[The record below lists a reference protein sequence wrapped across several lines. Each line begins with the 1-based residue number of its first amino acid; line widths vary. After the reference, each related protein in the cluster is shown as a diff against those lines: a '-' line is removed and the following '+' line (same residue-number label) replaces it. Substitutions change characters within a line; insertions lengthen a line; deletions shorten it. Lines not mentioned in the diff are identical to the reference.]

1 MNGCEALTDRHQQ
14 SQKEDTLPY
23 PPERRRQTR
32 ARIIR
37 SAQALFNRH
46 GFTDVSIDEVMKHA
60 GLTRGGFY
68 SYFRTK
74 SELYAEAIAL
84 ALAVTPWS
92 RWDGVSVDFAAR
104 DAARQVVDA
113 YLSREH
119 FGDIEG
125 SCPMV
130 TLPGDVAR
138 SGKGVRSAFENV
150 FKSMAGLFEESLKRE
165 GRANR
170 QSALAIAAICVGGMV
185 VARAVESNELAD
197 EIRAAAR
204 RTALQ
209 LGAWKEGRAIPSRSP
224 GYTRQRPS
232 GRPRASW

>member
-1 MNGCEALTDRHQQ
+1 M
-14 SQKEDTLPY
+14 PY

-46 GFTDVSIDEVMKHA
+46 GFTGVSIDEVMEHA

-74 SELYAEAIAL
+74 SELYAEAVAL

-119 FGDIEG
+119 FGDVEG

-138 SGKGVRSAFENV
+138 SGKAVRRAFENV
-150 FKSMAGLFEESLKRE
+150 FKSMTGLFEESLKRE
-165 GRANR
+165 GQADR
-170 QSALAIAAICVGGMV
+170 QRALAIAVICVGGMV
-185 VARAVESNELAD
+185 VARSVERAELAD

-204 RTALQ
+204 RAALQ
-209 LGAWKEGRAIPSRSP
+209 LGAWKEGRTIDGRSRGYARRTP
-224 GYTRQRPS
+224 G
-232 GRPRASW
+232 GRPRRSP

>member
-1 MNGCEALTDRHQQ
+1 M
-14 SQKEDTLPY
+14 PY

-46 GFTDVSIDEVMKHA
+46 GFTGVSIDDVMEHA

-119 FGDIEG
+119 FADVEG

-138 SGKGVRSAFENV
+138 SGKAVRRAFENV
-150 FKSMAGLFEESLKRE
+150 FKSMAGLFDESLKRQ
-165 GRANR
+165 GSTDR

-185 VARAVESNELAD
+185 VARSVENAELAD

-209 LGAWKEGRAIPSRSP
+209 LGAWKEGRTIDGPSRGHKGQTS
-224 GYTRQRPS
+224 G
-232 GRPRASW
+232 GRPRSP

>member
-1 MNGCEALTDRHQQ
+1 M
-14 SQKEDTLPY
+14 PY
-23 PPERRRQTR
+23 PPEHRLQTR

-46 GFTDVSIDEVMKHA
+46 GFTSVSIDDLMTAA

-74 SELYAEAIAL
+74 SELYAEAVAL

-104 DAARQVVDA
+104 DAARQIIDA
-113 YLSREH
+113 YLSRQH
-119 FGDIEG
+119 FDDVEG

-138 SGKGVRSAFENV
+138 SGKVVKRAFENV
-150 FKSMAGLFEESLKRE
+150 FRAMAGLFEETLKRE
-165 GRANR
+165 GRADR
-170 QSALAIAAICVGGMV
+170 KRALAMAGICVGAMV
-185 VARAVESNELAD
+185 VARSVDSTELAD
-197 EIRAAAR
+197 AIRTAARKTALELGGWKDEETSDARGRRSPPAAR
-204 RTALQ
+204 R
-209 LGAWKEGRAIPSRSP
+209 GSRRRSP
-224 GYTRQRPS
+224 RKKSTSRG
-232 GRPRASW
+232 

>member
-1 MNGCEALTDRHQQ
+1 M
-14 SQKEDTLPY
+14 PY
-23 PPERRRQTR
+23 PPERRQQTR
-32 ARIIR
+32 ARIVR

-46 GFTDVSIDEVMKHA
+46 GFTGVSIDDVMEHA

-74 SELYAEAIAL
+74 SELYAEAVAL

-119 FGDIEG
+119 FGDVEG

-138 SGKGVRSAFENV
+138 SGKAVRRAFENV

-165 GRANR
+165 GRTDR

-185 VARAVESNELAD
+185 VARSVESAELAD

-209 LGAWKEGRAIPSRSP
+209 LGARKEGRALDGCSR
-224 GYTRQRPS
+224 GHRRQTS
-232 GRPRASW
+232 GGRPRRSP

>member
-1 MNGCEALTDRHQQ
+1 M
-14 SQKEDTLPY
+14 PY
-23 PPERRRQTR
+23 PPERRQQTR
-32 ARIIR
+32 ARIIQ

-46 GFTDVSIDEVMKHA
+46 GFTGVSIDEVMEHA

-74 SELYAEAIAL
+74 SELYAEAVAL

-119 FGDIEG
+119 FGDVEG

-130 TLPGDVAR
+130 TLPGEVAR
-138 SGKGVRSAFENV
+138 SGKTVRRAFENV
-150 FKSMAGLFEESLKRE
+150 FNSMAGLFEESLKRQ
-165 GRANR
+165 GRADR
-170 QSALAIAAICVGGMV
+170 QRALAIAAICVGGMV
-185 VARAVESNELAD
+185 VARSVESAELAD

-209 LGAWKEGRAIPSRSP
+209 LGVWRKGRAIDGRSRDHARQTP
-224 GYTRQRPS
+224 G
-232 GRPRASW
+232 GRPRRSP

>member
-1 MNGCEALTDRHQQ
+1 M
-14 SQKEDTLPY
+14 PY
-23 PPERRRQTR
+23 PRERREQTR

-46 GFTDVSIDEVMKHA
+46 GFTGVSIDKVMEHA

-68 SYFRTK
+68 SHFRSK
-74 SELYAEAIAL
+74 SELYAEAVAL

-119 FGDIEG
+119 FGDVEG

-138 SGKGVRSAFENV
+138 SGKAVRRAFENV
-150 FKSMAGLFEESLKRE
+150 FESMAGLFEESLKRE
-165 GRANR
+165 GRADR
-170 QSALAIAAICVGGMV
+170 QRAVAITAICVGGMV
-185 VARAVESNELAD
+185 VARSVESAKLAD
-197 EIRAAAR
+197 EIRTAAR
-204 RTALQ
+204 RAALQ
-209 LGAWKEGRAIPSRSP
+209 LGLWKEGGPIDGRNG
-224 GYTRQRPS
+224 GYTRQTPG
-232 GRPRASW
+232 GRPRRSP

>member
-1 MNGCEALTDRHQQ
+1 M
-14 SQKEDTLPY
+14 PY
-23 PPERRRQTR
+23 PPEHRGRTR

-46 GFTDVSIDEVMKHA
+46 GFTGVSIDEVMEHA

-68 SYFRTK
+68 SYFRAK
-74 SELYAEAIAL
+74 SELYAEAVAL

-119 FGDIEG
+119 FDDVEG
-125 SCPMV
+125 SCPMI

-138 SGKGVRSAFENV
+138 SGKAVRRSFENV
-150 FKSMAGLFEESLKRE
+150 FKAMAGLFEESFKRK
-165 GRANR
+165 GRADR
-170 QSALAIAAICVGGMV
+170 QRALAIAGICVGGMV
-185 VARAVESNELAD
+185 VARSVESAELAD
-197 EIRAAAR
+197 AIRAAAR
-204 RTALQ
+204 DTALR
-209 LGAWKEGRAIPSRSP
+209 LGAWNEDRTVDGPNGGPKRRTPQRHRRSP
-224 GYTRQRPS
+224 QKKSESRG
-232 GRPRASW
+232 

>member
-1 MNGCEALTDRHQQ
+1 M
-14 SQKEDTLPY
+14 PY
-23 PPERRRQTR
+23 PPEHRRQTR

-46 GFTDVSIDEVMKHA
+46 GFTGVSIDDLMEAA

-74 SELYAEAIAL
+74 SELYAEAVAL

-104 DAARQVVDA
+104 DAARQVIDA

-119 FGDIEG
+119 FDDVGG

-138 SGKGVRSAFENV
+138 SGKVVKRAFENV
-150 FKSMAGLFEESLKRE
+150 FSAMAGLFEETLKRE
-165 GRANR
+165 GRADR
-170 QSALAIAAICVGGMV
+170 KRALAIAGICVGGMV
-185 VARAVESNELAD
+185 VARSVDSTELAD
-197 EIRAAAR
+197 TIRAAAR
-204 RTALQ
+204 KTALE
-209 LGAWKEGRAIPSRSP
+209 LGGWTDDGVSGTRARSSPRAPRRRPRRRSP
-224 GYTRQRPS
+224 SKKSTSRG
-232 GRPRASW
+232 